1 MWQVD
6 NDRYQIWRLE
16 HELAPRKMDRLLNIV
31 TESDRSESWRL
42 LQSLRQSIMN
52 AVRGLFNLV
61 GALPAALHLARRE
74 PTFGGEKA
82 AGGQGTSL

>member
-16 HELAPRKMDRLLNIV
+16 HELAPKKIDRLLNSV
-31 TESDRSESWRL
+31 TTADREPVFRL
-42 LQSLRQSIMN
+42 TIAPLRT
-52 AVRGLFNLV
+52 AVRALV
-61 GALPAALHLARRE
+61 KLVCALPVAPRPGRRSSI
-74 PTFGGEKA
+74 FGGEKA